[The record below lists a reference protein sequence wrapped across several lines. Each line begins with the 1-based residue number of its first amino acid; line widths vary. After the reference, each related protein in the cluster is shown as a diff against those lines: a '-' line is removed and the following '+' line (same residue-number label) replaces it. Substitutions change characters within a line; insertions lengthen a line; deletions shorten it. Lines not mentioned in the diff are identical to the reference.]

1 MSASGTYVQH
11 VPGCFKSEVLWC
23 WPPAGMQLR
32 VKPSKVVMLLFV
44 FEVGMVEVAMTILLL
59 YHALSLQLPTYT
71 E

>member
-11 VPGCFKSEVLWC
+11 VMRCFKSEVLWC

-59 YHALSLQLPTYT
+59 YHVLSLQLPTYT